1 MKNFLICLMALMF
14 VGCESDTLADSRDVT
29 LSNLTIEC
37 IDEDTITNNTGG
49 NKPFTVHTYLC
60 RGEISG
66 YSGVCYIDVMH
77 QNFIVH
83 HNHELLV
90 AGEKMPF
97 EFTFA
102 PEWQYLDAQ
111 RNNFTVVVKKDE
123 GDNAICKTTIVVVK
137 HPEE

>member
-14 VGCESDTLADSRDVT
+14 VGCDSDILTDSRDVT
-29 LSNLTIEC
+29 LSNLSIEC
-37 IDEDTITNNTGG
+37 IKETTISNNTSA
-49 NKPFTVHTYLC
+49 NKPFTEHTYLC
-60 RGEISG
+60 RGEICG
-66 YSGVCYIDVMH
+66 YRGVCYIDVMH

-102 PEWQYLDAQ
+102 PGWQYLDVQ
-111 RNNFTVVVKKDE
+111 HNNFTIVVKDE
-123 GDNAICKTTIVVVK
+123 GDDAVCKTTVVVVK

>member
-37 IDEDTITNNTGG
+37 IYEDTITNNTGG

-102 PEWQYLDAQ
+102 PEWQYLDAEH
-111 RNNFTVVVKKDE
+111 NNFKVIVKGGEDDYLCQTTVVV
-123 GDNAICKTTIVVVK
+123 TK
-137 HPEE
+137 HVE

>member
-1 MKNFLICLMALMF
+1 MKNYFVCLMALLF
-14 VGCESDTLADSRDVT
+14 VGCDLQELTESSELS

-37 IDEDTITNNTGG
+37 IDEATISNNTSANGS
-49 NKPFTVHTYLC
+49 FTKHTYIC

-66 YSGVCYIDVMH
+66 YTGLCYIDVMH

-90 AGEKMPF
+90 SGAKMPF

-102 PEWQYLDAQ
+102 PEWGYLDEEH
-111 RNNFTVVVKKDE
+111 NNFIVRVKDADENPLCQTTVVV
-123 GDNAICKTTIVVVK
+123 TK
-137 HPEE
+137 HAE